1 MSFGCFGRLPCKT
14 DAQCWVSNF
23 CDAELRWVLSCSI
36 TKFLKLLKFPMAD
49 VTLTVDGKK
58 VTAPAGTLLIEAC
71 KTVGIEVPSF
81 CYYPNLSLQGA
92 CRMCLVKIEKMPKLQ
107 TACTTVVSEG
117 MIVTSESDEIKQAR
131 KGMLELL
138 LGNHP
143 LDCPVCDAGGECEL
157 QDMTFSYGAA
167 ESKFMEA
174 KNHKEE
180 QQWSPIVF
188 FDRPRCILCY
198 RCVRVCGEGMDV
210 WALGVQNR
218 AVSSVIAPNKEDHL
232 ECEECGMCIDI
243 CPVGALTSGAYRY
256 KTRPWEMKH
265 VGTICTHCGDGCKTT
280 LGVRRADTG
289 MEIVRGDNRDKSG
302 TNGDFLCIK
311 GRYGFDFAN
320 HEERL
325 NRPLIRRQGKLMPA
339 TWEEAFALIG
349 EKFAGVRDHDGGGAI
364 GVVGSTRTTNEESYL
379 LSKFA
384 RVVLRTNNIDHHRT
398 ADFPALAAAVR
409 GKADRTASM
418 AEVFTAPAILL
429 IGNDPT
435 EQHPLLA
442 WQIRNNVRLHRAR
455 LHVIHSRPIKLRRQ
469 ATTFAQIPAG
479 AEGRVAAFLAGGDS
493 AAEALVDASSPLSLS
508 QDGWIE
514 LRDKLRGE
522 QNLVI
527 VFGSELRGEDLA
539 SLMKF
544 GAAIPGTKFVCLA
557 DYANSRGA
565 ADMGL
570 YPDLLPGYHPT
581 AGSSEFHAEWGEI
594 PRAPG
599 LDLAAMVEAGKDG
612 RLKALYV
619 VGSNP
624 VGRSNIDPF
633 AFSKSFVVVQDM
645 FLTETAVM
653 ADVVLPAANAYEKS
667 GTFTNTCGDLQL
679 VKKAGE
685 VTGTKTDFEM
695 VVRIAD
701 AMGFEV
707 RKLVPFGGGTYADM
721 GQSRGAQSGEAD
733 RHAVWLEARG
743 LEPKLSPFEPT
754 AILDEI
760 QRLVP
765 GYDVSRMTLLAGNSQ
780 HTSLEQAGPG
790 VAHRAES
797 IAPAN
802 DNLFTSGTLGRY
814 SRALQSVIESHE
826 VKTEVAAD

>member
-1 MSFGCFGRLPCKT
+1 
-14 DAQCWVSNF
+14 
-23 CDAELRWVLSCSI
+23 
-36 TKFLKLLKFPMAD
+36 
-49 VTLTVDGKK
+49 
-58 VTAPAGTLLIEAC
+58 
-71 KTVGIEVPSF
+71 
-81 CYYPNLSLQGA
+81 
-92 CRMCLVKIEKMPKLQ
+92 MPKLQ
-107 TACTTVVSEG
+107 TACTTVISEG
-117 MIVTSESDEIKQAR
+117 MIVTSDSEEIKQAR
-131 KGMLELL
+131 KSMLELL

-174 KNHKEE
+174 KNHKDE
-180 QQWSPIVF
+180 QQWSPVVF

-218 AVSSVIAPNKEDHL
+218 GVSSVIAPNREDHL

-280 LGVRRADTG
+280 LGVRRADKG

-311 GRYGFDFAN
+311 GRYAFDFAN
-320 HEERL
+320 HEDRL
-325 NRPLIRRQGKLMPA
+325 TQPLIRQNGKLSPA
-339 TWEEAFALIG
+339 TWEEAFELIG
-349 EKFAGVRDHDGGGAI
+349 KTFAEIRNRDGGAKI
-364 GVVGSTRTTNEESYL
+364 GVIGSTRTTNEEDYL

-384 RVVLRTNNIDHHRT
+384 RVVLKTNNIDHHRT
-398 ADFPALAAAVR
+398 SDFPALASALR
-409 GKADRTASM
+409 GKEDMTANM

-442 WQIRNNVRLHRAR
+442 WQIRNNVRLHRSR
-455 LHVIHSRPIKLRRQ
+455 LYVINSNSIKLRRQ
-469 ATTFAQIPAG
+469 ATSFVQISAG
-479 AEGRVAAFLAGGDS
+479 MEGQVAAFLAGDD
-493 AAEALVDASSPLSLS
+493 AAADALVDSSVKKEE
-508 QDGWIE
+508 WTT
-514 LRDKLRGE
+514 LRDKLSGE
-522 QNLVI
+522 QNLAI
-527 VFGSELRGEDLA
+527 VFGSEIVGDDLA
-539 SLMKF
+539 NLVKF
-544 GAAIPGTKFVCLA
+544 GSAISGAKFVCLA

-570 YPDLLPGYHPT
+570 YPDLLPGYHPI
-581 AGSSEFHAEWGEI
+581 AGNSQFHEEWGEI
-594 PRAPG
+594 PQAVG
-599 LDLAAMVEAGKDG
+599 LDLPGMVEAGKAG
-612 RLKALYV
+612 QLEALYV

-624 VGRSNIDPF
+624 VGRLDIDPF
-633 AFSKSFVVVQDM
+633 TFSKSFVVVQDM
-645 FLTETAVM
+645 FLTETAVI

-685 VTGTKTDFEM
+685 VTGTKSDFEM
-695 VVRIAD
+695 IVRIAD

-707 RKLVPFGGGTYADM
+707 RKLVPFGGGTRADM

-733 RHAVWLEARG
+733 RHAVWLEAHG
-743 LEPKLSPFEPT
+743 LEPKMSPFDPT

-765 GYDVSRMTLLAGNSQ
+765 GYDVSRVNLLSGNSE
-780 HTSLEQAGPG
+780 HTSLSDAGTSAAHKPG
-790 VAHRAES
+790 S
-797 IAPAN
+797 ISPAN
-802 DNLFTSGTLGRY
+802 DSLFSSGTLGRY
-814 SRALQSVIESHE
+814 SRALNSVSESHE
-826 VKTEVAAD
+826 VKTAEVAAD

>member
-1 MSFGCFGRLPCKT
+1 
-14 DAQCWVSNF
+14 
-23 CDAELRWVLSCSI
+23 
-36 TKFLKLLKFPMAD
+36 MAD
-49 VTLTVDGKK
+49 VNLTVDGKK
-58 VTAPAGTLLIEAC
+58 LTAPAGTLLIEAC
-71 KTVGIEVPSF
+71 KSVGIEVPSF

-92 CRMCLVKIEKMPKLQ
+92 CRMCLVKVEKMPKLQ
-107 TACTTVVSEG
+107 TACTTVVGEG
-117 MIVTSESDEIKQAR
+117 MVVITDSDEIKQAR
-131 KGMLELL
+131 KSMLEML

-180 QQWSPIVF
+180 QQWSPVVF

-218 AVSSVIAPNKEDHL
+218 GVSSLIAPNKGDHL

-265 VGTICTHCGDGCKTT
+265 VGTACTHCGDGCKTT
-280 LGVRRADTG
+280 LGVRRSDTG

-320 HEERL
+320 HEDRL
-325 NRPLIRRQGKLMPA
+325 TKPLIRKDGKLTPA
-339 TWEEAFALIG
+339 TWEEAFELVG
-349 EKFAGVRDHDGGGAI
+349 KRFAEVRDKDGGAAI
-364 GVVGSTRTTNEESYL
+364 GVVGSTRTTNEEAYL
-379 LSKFA
+379 LSKLA
-384 RVVLRTNNIDHHRT
+384 RTVLKTNNVDHHRT
-398 ADFPALAAAVR
+398 ADFPALAAALR
-409 GKADRTASM
+409 GKPGATASM
-418 AEVFTAPAILL
+418 ADVFTAPAILL

-442 WQIRNNVRLHRAR
+442 WQIRNNVRLHRAK
-455 LHVIHSRPIKLRRQ
+455 LYVINSASIKLRRQ
-469 ATTFAQIPAG
+469 ATCFTQIPAG
-479 AEGRVAAFLAGGDS
+479 TEGKVAAFLAGD
-493 AAEALVDASSPLSLS
+493 DASTESIASADTNKDS
-508 QDGWIE
+508 WIA

-522 QNLVI
+522 QNLVVI
-527 VFGSELRGEDLA
+527 FGAEIRGNDIANLVKFGSDISGA
-539 SLMKF
+539 KF
-544 GAAIPGTKFVCLA
+544 LCLA

-570 YPDLLPGYHPT
+570 YPDLLPGYHLT
-581 AGSSEFHAEWGEI
+581 TGSSEFHKEWPHI
-594 PRAPG
+594 PQTAG
-599 LDLAAMVEAGKDG
+599 LDLPGMVEAAKAGT
-612 RLKALYV
+612 LKALYV

-624 VGRSNIDPF
+624 IGRLGIDPF

-667 GTFTNTCGDLQL
+667 GTMTNTCGDVQL

-685 VTGTKTDFEM
+685 VSGTKSDFEM
-695 VVRIAD
+695 MVRIAD
-701 AMGFEV
+701 AMGFEI
-707 RKLVPFGGGTYADM
+707 RKLVPFGGGTHADM

-733 RHAVWLEARG
+733 RHAVWLEMQG
-743 LEPKLSPFEPT
+743 LEPKLSPLDPM

-765 GYDVSRMTLLAGNSQ
+765 GYDVSRMNLLAGNSE
-780 HTSLEQAGPG
+780 HTSLAKSGPS
-790 VAHRAES
+790 AAQKPEL
-797 IAPAN
+797 IDPAN
-802 DNLFTSGTLGRY
+802 DSLFTSGTLGRY
-814 SRALQSVIESHE
+814 SRALRSVMESHE
-826 VKTEVAAD
+826 VKPAEVAAD

>member
-1 MSFGCFGRLPCKT
+1 
-14 DAQCWVSNF
+14 
-23 CDAELRWVLSCSI
+23 
-36 TKFLKLLKFPMAD
+36 MAD
-49 VTLTVDGKK
+49 VNITVDGKK

-71 KTVGIEVPSF
+71 KSVGIEVPSF

-92 CRMCLVKIEKMPKLQ
+92 CRMCLVKVEKMPKLQ
-107 TACTTVVSEG
+107 TACTTVISEG
-117 MIVTSESDEIKQAR
+117 MAVATESDEIRQAR
-131 KGMLELL
+131 KGMVELL

-167 ESKFMEA
+167 ESKYIDA

-180 QQWSPIVF
+180 QQWSPVVF

-218 AVSSVIAPNKEDHL
+218 GVSSVIAPNQDDHL

-265 VGTICTHCGDGCKTT
+265 VGTTCTHCADGCKTT
-280 LGVRRADTG
+280 LGVRRSDTG

-302 TNGDFLCIK
+302 INGDFLCIK
-311 GRYGFDFAN
+311 GRYAFDFAH
-320 HEERL
+320 HEDRL
-325 NRPLIRRQGKLMPA
+325 TQPLIRKNGRLTPS
-339 TWEEAFALIG
+339 TWEEAFELIG
-349 EKFAGVRDHDGGGAI
+349 KRFREICDQVGGQAI
-364 GVVGSTRTTNEESYL
+364 GVFGSNRTTNEENYL
-379 LSKFA
+379 LQKFA
-384 RVVLRTNNIDHHRT
+384 RVVLGTNNIDHHRT
-398 ADFPALAAAVR
+398 ADFPALAAALA
-409 GKADRTASM
+409 GKPEATATM
-418 AEVFTAPAILL
+418 RDVFHAPAILL

-455 LHVIHSRPIKLRRQ
+455 LYVINSQPIKLRRQ
-469 ATTFAQIPAG
+469 AASFAQIPAG
-479 AEGRVAAFLAGGDS
+479 SEGQLAAFLAGDDAAAQAIVSAETGRDS
-493 AAEALVDASSPLSLS
+493 
-508 QDGWIE
+508 WIA

-522 QNLVI
+522 PNLI
-527 VFGSELRGEDLA
+527 IIFGSEIRGADIA
-539 SLMKF
+539 SVVKF
-544 GAAIPGTKFVCLA
+544 ASGIQGAKVVCLS

-570 YPDLLPGYHPT
+570 YPDLLPGYQRV
-581 AGSSEFHAEWGEI
+581 ADVGKFHEEWATV
-594 PRAPG
+594 PQAPG
-599 LDLAAMVEAGKDG
+599 LTLPQMVESAIAGN
-612 RLKALYV
+612 LKAFYV
-619 VGSNP
+619 TGADP
-624 VGRSNIDPF
+624 VEQFGIDPF
-633 AFSKSFVVVQDM
+633 VFSNSFVVVQDM
-645 FLTETAVM
+645 FLTETAAI

-685 VTGTKTDFEM
+685 VTGTKSDFEM
-695 VVRIAD
+695 IVRIAG
-701 AMGFEV
+701 AMGFDV
-707 RKLVPFGGGTYADM
+707 QRLVPFGRGVGTDM

-733 RHAVWLEARG
+733 RHAVWLEANG
-743 LEPKLSPFEPT
+743 LEPKMSPFDPM

-765 GYDVSRMTLLAGNSQ
+765 GYDVSRMNILAGNDQ
-780 HTSLEQAGPG
+780 HTTLSGSGPG
-790 VAHRAES
+790 ALHNPELIV
-797 IAPAN
+797 PAQ
-802 DNLFTSGTLGRY
+802 DSLFSSGTLGRY
-814 SRALQSVIESHE
+814 SRTLNSVIENRHKQPAE
-826 VKTEVAAD
+826 TEVAAD